1 MEASTQSV
9 GGLQAFRYVLLYLR
23 AVAHEASST
32 APSASTSNAAA
43 RAAKSLPLPAAAS
56 DLTILLAEAEHYEL
70 PELESQVAAAL
81 KATPTQCITHN
92 GAVSA
97 STTAAGV
104 VDDTT
109 DIYSKASRMQLEF
122 QSVYVTISS
131 PNGLQFTEKERQA
144 AMAEVNARTTE
155 LQTSGFR
162 VKAMNTGV
170 AQDRKTKDYCMCAA
184 PGLPLTRCVVQPLAH
199 CAPCGGLGCHI
210 WRRSRACGLCVDQVR
225 PSSIAVKAADLR
237 PSSAGTSMRCWSGVR
252 ASACPAPM
260 ESPRGS
266 CRPSRTC
273 SLTRRA

>member
-1 MEASTQSV
+1 MQPALVLLIRSATPTSKCTTWKFV
-9 GGLQAFRYVLLYLR
+9 LQAFRYVLLYLR
-23 AVAHEASST
+23 AVAQEMSSAAPAPSPST
-32 APSASTSNAAA
+32 AAVRS
-43 RAAKSLPLPAAAS
+43 AKSLPLPAAAP
-56 DLTILLAEAEHYEL
+56 DLSILLAEAQHFEL
-70 PELESQVAAAL
+70 PELEAQVAAAL

-170 AQDRKTKDYCMCAA
+170 AQDRKTKDYCMCAPPTCA
-184 PGLPLTRCVVQPLAH
+184 ESTPLH
-199 CAPCGGLGCHI
+199 
-210 WRRSRACGLCVDQVR
+210 
-225 PSSIAVKAADLR
+225 
-237 PSSAGTSMRCWSGVR
+237 
-252 ASACPAPM
+252 
-260 ESPRGS
+260 GS
-266 CRPSRTC
+266 HG
-273 SLTRRA
+273 